1 MAAPPGDNKSAAKR
15 AASLRDEINGHDH
28 RYYVLNEPAV
38 PDAEYDRLMKEL
50 RELETAHPELVTPD
64 SPTQRVAG
72 FAAAEFAEARHAI
85 PMLSL
90 ENGFTEQDLADFD
103 RKVRER
109 LTRVD
114 PEGAGS
120 IEYAAEPKLDG
131 LAISVMY
138 RDGKYFRAATRGDG
152 LTGEDVTVNV
162 ATIRSVPRRLR
173 GKPPAVLEVRGEVFL
188 PFAGFEKMNRDAAA
202 RGDKLYVNPRNAAS
216 GSLRQLDPRI
226 TASRPLDLF
235 FYSLGVVEGGAA
247 PDRQSALGPWLNSF
261 GLRTDREGKRVRGVE
276 GCLGYYRDIGARRL
290 KLPYQIDGV
299 VYKVDRRA
307 DQEKLGFVSRAPRW
321 AMAHK
326 FPADEELTIL
336 EGVIF
341 NVGRTGALTP
351 AAKLKPVFVGGVTVS
366 NATLHN
372 MDEVARK
379 GFMIGDTVVVRRAG
393 DVIPEVVRYL
403 PDRRP
408 ADAQEIRMPGNC
420 PVCGSP
426 VVRLEDQAVYKCTGG
441 VLKCRAQRA
450 EWVMHFAGRRAMD
463 IEGLGE
469 KLIEQL
475 VGDGSVSTPA
485 DLFDLDAKSLAE
497 RERMGEKSAQNV
509 VDAISKSK
517 KTTLPRLLFALG
529 IPQVGEST
537 ALALALQFGSVEKLI
552 QASAAEIEETPDVGP
567 IVSRSVFEFFQSDLA
582 KSVVERLKASGVTYE
597 PIKVEER
604 ASLPLANLT
613 FVITGTL
620 AGLQRDAAEDALR
633 ALGAKVS
640 GSVSK
645 KTSFLVVGAD
655 AGSKLAK
662 AQSLGVR
669 ILDEA
674 ALEQVLKTK
683 QPPVPV

>member
-1 MAAPPGDNKSAAKR
+1 MAASPTAAER
-15 AASLRDEINGHDH
+15 AAALRDEINGHDY

-50 RELETAHPELVTPD
+50 REIEAANPALVTHD

-72 FAAAEFAEARHAI
+72 AAAAEFAEARHAI

-90 ENGFTEQDLADFD
+90 ENGFGDEDLVDFD

-109 LTRVD
+109 LGRGD
-114 PEGAGS
+114 ES
-120 IEYAAEPKLDG
+120 IDYSATPKLDG
-131 LAISVMY
+131 LAISVTY
-138 RDGKYFRAATRGDG
+138 RYGVYERAATRGDG
-152 LTGEDVTVNV
+152 VTGEDVTANV
-162 ATIRSVPRRLR
+162 ATIRSVPRKLR

-188 PFAGFEKMNRDAAA
+188 PFAGFEKMNRDAVA
-202 RGDKLYVNPRNAAS
+202 RGDKAYVNPRNAAS
-216 GSLRQLDPRI
+216 GSLRQLDARI
-226 TASRPLDLF
+226 TAQRPLDLY
-235 FYSLGVVEGGAA
+235 FYELGVVEGGAIPGRHSELA
-247 PDRQSALGPWLNSF
+247 AWLNSF
-261 GLRTDREGKRVRGVE
+261 GLRTCPEAKKVAGVQ
-276 GCLGYYRDIGARRL
+276 GCLEYYRDIGARRAT
-290 KLPYQIDGV
+290 LPYQIDGV
-299 VYKVDRRA
+299 VYKVDSRA

-321 AMAHK
+321 ALAHK
-326 FPADEELTIL
+326 FPADEEMTIL
-336 EGVIF
+336 EDVIF

-393 DVIPEVVRYL
+393 DVIPEVARYL

-408 ADAQEIRMPGNC
+408 ADARPIVMPVEC

-426 VVRLEDQAVYKCTGG
+426 VVRLEDQAVFKCTGG

-450 EWVMHFAGRRAMD
+450 EWIMHFAGRRAMD
-463 IEGLGE
+463 IDGLGE

-475 VGDGSVSTPA
+475 VEDGSISTPA
-485 DLFDLDAKSLAE
+485 DLYSLEANSLAE
-497 RERMGEKSAQNV
+497 RERMGEKSAANV
-509 VDAISKSK
+509 VEAITKSK

-537 ALALALQFGSVEKLI
+537 ALALALQFGTVEKLE
-552 QASAAEIEETPDVGP
+552 SADAAQIEETPDVGP
-567 IVSRSVFEFFQSDLA
+567 IVSRSVFEFFQSELA
-582 KSVVERLKASGVTYE
+582 KSVVARLKASGVTYE

-604 ASLPLANLT
+604 ASLPLSGLT

-620 AGLQRDAAEDALR
+620 AGVHRDAAEDALR
-633 ALGAKVS
+633 ELGAKVS

-669 ILDEA
+669 ILDEG
-674 ALEQVLKTK
+674 ALDEILKTK
-683 QPPVPV
+683 QPPAAG

>member
-1 MAAPPGDNKSAAKR
+1 MAGRVTAAQR
-15 AASLRDEINGHDH
+15 AAQLRDEINGHDH
-28 RYYVLNEPAV
+28 RYYVLNEPSV

-50 RELETAHPELVTPD
+50 RELEAADPALVTPD
-64 SPTQRVAG
+64 SPTQRVSG
-72 FAAAEFAEARHAI
+72 AAASEFGEVKHAV

-90 ENGFTEQDLADFD
+90 ENGFSEEDLVDFD

-109 LTRVD
+109 LKS
-114 PEGAGS
+114 PGPIA
-120 IEYAAEPKLDG
+120 YAAEPKLDG

-138 RDGKYFRAATRGDG
+138 RNGEYFRAATRGDG
-152 LTGEDVTVNV
+152 VTGEDVTANV
-162 ATIRSVPRRLR
+162 GTIRSVPRRLR

-188 PFAGFEKMNRDAAA
+188 PFAGFEKMNREAAA

-216 GSLRQLDPRI
+216 GSLRQLDSRI

-235 FYSLGVVEGGAA
+235 FYSLGVVEGGAV
-247 PDRQSALGPWLNSF
+247 PEKQSELSAQLNEW
-261 GLRTDREGKRVRGVE
+261 GLRTCPEGRLVSGVE
-276 GCLGYYRDIGARRL
+276 GCLGYYRDIGARRA

-299 VYKVDRRA
+299 VYKVDSRA

-321 AMAHK
+321 ALAHK
-326 FPADEELTIL
+326 YPADEEMTIL
-336 EGVIF
+336 EDVIF

-393 DVIPEVVRYL
+393 DVIPEVARYL
-403 PDRRP
+403 PDKRP
-408 ADAQEIRMPGNC
+408 ADARPIVMPSDC

-426 VVRLEDQAVYKCTGG
+426 VTRLEDQAVYKCTGG

-475 VGDGSVSTPA
+475 VEDGSVSSPA
-485 DLFDLDAKSLAE
+485 DLYDLTAAALAE
-497 RERMGEKSAQNV
+497 RERMGEKSAKNV
-509 VDAISKSK
+509 VDAIAKSK
-517 KTTLPRLLFALG
+517 KTTLARLLYALG

-537 ALALALQFGSVEKLI
+537 ALALAQQFGSVEKLEA
-552 QASAAEIEETPDVGP
+552 ASAEQIEETPDVGP
-567 IVSRSVFEFFQSDLA
+567 IVSRSVFDFFQSDLA
-582 KSVVERLKASGVTYE
+582 KSVVERLKKSGVTYE

-604 ASLPLANLT
+604 ASLPLNGLT

-620 AGLQRDAAEDALR
+620 SGLQRDSAEDALR
-633 ALGAKVS
+633 ELGAKVS

-662 AQSLGVR
+662 AQSLGVP

-674 ALEQVLKTK
+674 ALEEILKTK
-683 QPPVPV
+683 RPPATS

>member
-1 MAAPPGDNKSAAKR
+1 MAGDAQRIAR
-15 AASLRDEINGHDH
+15 LRDEINQHDH
-28 RYYVLNEPAV
+28 RYYVLNEPSV
-38 PDAEYDRLMKEL
+38 PDAEYDRLMNEL
-50 RELETAHPELVTPD
+50 RELEAAHPALITFD
-64 SPTQRVAG
+64 SPTQRVSG
-72 FAAAEFAEARHAI
+72 TAAAEFAEARHEI

-90 ENGFTEQDLADFD
+90 NNGFSEEDLDDFD

-109 LTRVD
+109 LGV
-114 PEGAGS
+114 PGPV
-120 IEYAAEPKLDG
+120 EYAAEPKLDG
-131 LAISVMY
+131 LAISVIY
-138 RDGKYFRAATRGDG
+138 RNGEYFRAATRGDG
-152 LTGEDVTVNV
+152 VTGEDVTANV

-173 GKPPAVLEVRGEVFL
+173 GKPPALLEVRGEVFL
-188 PFAGFEKMNRDAAA
+188 PFAGFAKMNRDAAA
-202 RGDKLYVNPRNAAS
+202 RGDKEYVNPRNAAS

-226 TASRPLDLF
+226 TATRPLDLF
-235 FYSLGVVEGGAA
+235 FYALGVVEGGDIPARHSELA
-247 PDRQSALGPWLNSF
+247 PQLNQW
-261 GLRTDREGKRVRGVE
+261 GLRTCPEAKRVSGVE
-276 GCLGYYRDIGARRL
+276 GCLAYYRDIGARRP
-290 KLPYQIDGV
+290 KLDYQIDGV
-299 VYKVDRRA
+299 VYKVDSRA

-321 AMAHK
+321 ALAHK
-326 FPADEELTIL
+326 FPADEEMTLL

-408 ADAQEIRMPGNC
+408 ADARPIVMPAQC

-426 VVRLEDQAVYKCTGG
+426 VEREADQAVYKCTGG
-441 VLKCRAQRA
+441 VLKCPAQRSQ
-450 EWVMHFAGRRAMD
+450 WLMHFAGRRAMD

-475 VGDGSVSTPA
+475 VNDGSVSTPA
-485 DLFDLDAKSLAE
+485 DLYELEAKSLAE

-509 VDAISKSK
+509 IDAIGKSR
-517 KTTLPRLLFALG
+517 KTTLPRLLYALG

-537 ALALALQFGSVEKLI
+537 ALALALQFGSVEKLE
-552 QASAAEIEETPDVGP
+552 QATAAQIEETPDVGP
-567 IVSRSVFEFFQSDLA
+567 IVSNSVFDFFQNADA
-582 KSVVERLKASGVTYE
+582 KSVVERLKRQVTYE

-604 ASLPLANLT
+604 ASLPLAGLT
-613 FVITGTL
+613 VVITGTL

-633 ALGAKVS
+633 ELGAKVS

-645 KTSFLVVGAD
+645 KTSFLIVGAD

-669 ILDEA
+669 VLDET
-674 ALEQVLKTK
+674 ALEQILKTK
-683 QPPVPV
+683 KPPDPA

>member
-1 MAAPPGDNKSAAKR
+1 MTRPDAAASAAARR
-15 AASLRDEINGHDH
+15 AAQLREEIDGHDY
-28 RYYVLNEPAV
+28 RYYVLSEPAV
-38 PDAEYDRLMKEL
+38 PDAEYDRLMNEL
-50 RELETAHPELVTPD
+50 RAIEAAHPEVVTAD
-64 SPTQRVAG
+64 SPTQRVSGTASP
-72 FAAAEFAEARHAI
+72 EFAEVRHQI

-90 ENGFTEQDLADFD
+90 ANGFTEEDLVDFD

-109 LTRVD
+109 LAV
-114 PEGAGS
+114 AGP

-131 LAISVMY
+131 LAISVLY
-138 RDGKYFRAATRGDG
+138 RDGVLERAATRGDG
-152 LTGEDVTVNV
+152 VTGEDVTPNV
-162 ATIRSVPRRLR
+162 ATIRGVPRRLR

-188 PFAGFEKMNRDAAA
+188 PFKGFEKMNALAVE
-202 RGDKLYVNPRNAAS
+202 RGEKAYVNPRNAAS

-226 TASRPLDLF
+226 TAARPLDLF
-235 FYSLGVVEGGAA
+235 FYSVGVVEGGDLPERHTELA
-247 PDRQSALGPWLNSF
+247 PWLRSF
-261 GLRTDREGKRVRGVE
+261 GLRSQEAKRVSGVA
-276 GCLGYYRDIGARRL
+276 GCLEYYRDIGARRAGL
-290 KLPYQIDGV
+290 DYQIDGV

-321 AMAHK
+321 ALAHK
-326 FPADEELTIL
+326 FPAEEEMTIL
-336 EGVIF
+336 EGVQF

-351 AAKLKPVFVGGVTVS
+351 AAMLKPVFVGGVTVS

-372 MDEVARK
+372 MDEVGRK
-379 GFMIGDTVVVRRAG
+379 GFKIGDTVIVRRAG
-393 DVIPEVVRYL
+393 DVIPEVVAPVL
-403 PDRRP
+403 ERRP
-408 ADAQEIRMPGNC
+408 PDARDIVMPSQC

-426 VVRLEDQAVYKCTGG
+426 VVREADMAVYKCTGG

-475 VGDGSVSTPA
+475 VADESISTPA
-485 DLFDLDAKSLAE
+485 DLYDLKAAELAE

-509 VDAISKSK
+509 VEAIARSRQ
-517 KTTLPRLLFALG
+517 TTLPRLLFALG

-537 ALALALQFGSVEKLI
+537 ARALAEQFGSLEKL
-552 QASAAEIEETPDVGP
+552 QAATAAQIEETPDVGP
-567 IVSRSVFEFFQSDLA
+567 IVSQSVFDFLHSELGGALIDKLLA
-582 KSVVERLKASGVTYE
+582 AGVAYEKIDVQERV
-597 PIKVEER
+597 
-604 ASLPLANLT
+604 SLPLAGLT

-620 AGLQRDAAEDALR
+620 SGMQREPAEDALR
-633 ALGAKVS
+633 AHGAKVS

-669 ILDEA
+669 VLDET
-674 ALEQVLKTK
+674 ALQRILETK
-683 QPPVPV
+683 RPPD

>member
-1 MAAPPGDNKSAAKR
+1 MAAPRNASGRVAA
-15 AASLRDEINGHDH
+15 LRDEINGHDY
-28 RYYVLNEPAV
+28 RYYVLDEPAV
-38 PDAEYDRLMKEL
+38 PDAEYDRLMQEL
-50 RELETAHPELVTPD
+50 RELEAAHPDLVTAD
-64 SPTQRVAG
+64 SPTQRVSG
-72 FAAAEFAEARHAI
+72 VAAAEFAEARHTI

-90 ENGFTEQDLADFD
+90 ENGFTDEDLIDFD

-109 LTRVD
+109 LGS
-114 PEGAGS
+114 EGLIDYSAT
-120 IEYAAEPKLDG
+120 PKLDG
-131 LAISVMY
+131 LAISVLY
-138 RDGKYFRAATRGDG
+138 RDGVYQRAATRGDG
-152 LTGEDVTVNV
+152 VTGEDVTANV

-173 GKPPAVLEVRGEVFL
+173 GKPPAVLEVRGEVLL
-188 PFAGFEKMNRDAAA
+188 PFAGFEKMNRDAVA

-226 TASRPLDLF
+226 TARRPLDLY
-235 FYSLGVVEGGAA
+235 FYELGVVEGGTV
-247 PDRQSALGPWLNSF
+247 PDRHSELAPWLKSF
-261 GLRTDREGKRVRGVE
+261 GLRTSPEAEKVVGVE
-276 GCLGYYRDIGARRL
+276 GCARYYRDIGARRA

-299 VYKVDRRA
+299 VYKVDSRA

-321 AMAHK
+321 ALAHK
-326 FPADEELTIL
+326 FPADEEMTLL
-336 EGVIF
+336 EDVIF

-372 MDEVARK
+372 MDEVKRK
-379 GFMIGDTVVVRRAG
+379 GFMIRDTVVVRRAG

-403 PDRRP
+403 PERRP
-408 ADAQEIRMPGNC
+408 PDAQEIRMPETC
-420 PVCGSP
+420 PVCQSP
-426 VVRLEDQAVYKCTGG
+426 VVRLEDQAVYKCSGG

-450 EWVMHFAGRRAMD
+450 EWIMHFAGRRAMD
-463 IEGLGE
+463 IDGLGE

-475 VGDGSVSTPA
+475 VDDGSISTPA
-485 DLFDLDAKSLAE
+485 DLYTLEAKSLAE

-509 VDAISKSK
+509 VDAIAKSK

-537 ALALALQFGSVEKLI
+537 ALALAQRFGTVERLEA
-552 QASAAEIEETPDVGP
+552 ASTDEIEETPDVGP

-582 KSVVERLKASGVTYE
+582 KSVLALLRASGVRYD
-597 PIKVEER
+597 PINVEER

-620 AGLQRDAAEDALR
+620 ASLQRDAAEDALR

-674 ALEQVLKTK
+674 ALEQILETK
-683 QPPVPV
+683 QPPALG

>member
-1 MAAPPGDNKSAAKR
+1 MAEAA
-15 AASLRDEINGHDH
+15 AAQRIAQLRDEINGHDH
-28 RYYVLNEPAV
+28 RYYILNEPAV
-38 PDAEYDRLMKEL
+38 PDAEYDRLLNEL
-50 RELETAHPELVTPD
+50 RALEAAHPELITAD

-72 FAAAEFAEARHAI
+72 AAAPEFATVQHAI

-90 ENGFTEQDLADFD
+90 ANGFTDEDLTDFD

-109 LTRVD
+109 L
-114 PEGAGS
+114 GSAGP

-131 LAISVMY
+131 LAISVLF
-138 RDGKYFRAATRGDG
+138 RDGQYVRAATRGDG
-152 LTGEDVTVNV
+152 VTGEDVTANV
-162 ATIRSVPRRLR
+162 ATIRSVPRKLR

-188 PFAGFEKMNRDAAA
+188 PYAGFEKMNRDAVE
-202 RGDKLYVNPRNAAS
+202 RGDKVYVNPRNAAS
-216 GSLRQLDPRI
+216 GSLRQLDARI
-226 TASRPLDLF
+226 TAKRPLDLF
-235 FYSLGVVEGGAA
+235 FYAVGVVEGGAI
-247 PDRQSALGPWLNSF
+247 PDRQSELAPQLNAW
-261 GLRTDREGKRVRGVE
+261 GLRTCPEGKKVAGVE
-276 GCLGYYRDIGARRL
+276 GCHEYYRDIGARRA

-307 DQEKLGFVSRAPRW
+307 DQEKLGFISRAPRW
-321 AMAHK
+321 ALAHK
-326 FPADEELTIL
+326 FPADEEMTLL
-336 EGVIF
+336 EDVIF

-403 PDRRP
+403 PDKRP
-408 ADAQEIRMPGNC
+408 ADARDIVMPATC

-426 VVRLEDQAVYKCTGG
+426 VTRLEEQAVYKCTGG

-450 EWVMHFAGRRAMD
+450 EWILHFAGRRAMD

-469 KLIEQL
+469 RLVEQL
-475 VGDGSVSTPA
+475 VNDGRLKTPA
-485 DLFDLDAKSLAE
+485 DLYSLTEAE
-497 RERMGEKSAQNV
+497 LGALKLNERRFGEKNAASLIK
-509 VDAISKSK
+509 AIDKSK
-517 KTTLPRLLFALG
+517 QTILPRLLFALG

-537 ALALALQFGSVEKLI
+537 ARALADQFGDLKPLME
-552 QASAAEIEETPDVGP
+552 ASAQKIEATPDVGP
-567 IVSRSVFEFFQSDLA
+567 VVSQEIAKFFA
-582 KSVVERLKASGVTYE
+582 NPAAREVVDKLIAA
-597 PIKVEER
+597 KVEWPKIDVAQAEGM
-604 ASLPLANLT
+604 PLAGLT

-620 AGLQRDAAEDALR
+620 SGMQREQAEDALR
-633 ALGAKVS
+633 ELGAKVS

-645 KTSFLVVGAD
+645 KTSFLIAGAD

-669 ILDEA
+669 VLDEA
-674 ALEQVLKTK
+674 ALEAILKTK
-683 QPPVPV
+683 RPPDAT